1 MRISSNGIE
10 RGSAPFEFTFAG
22 QPITAHAG
30 ESLAA
35 ALMAGGIAVFRTTH
49 TAAKRGPFC
58 GMGVCGGPGSSSG
71 GGGEQAAP
79 RGDDGCGACADLQL
93 VLDPRTPRGAGSSD
107 VSGAALPVEPTPD
120 RRAVRAPGFAP
131 RADRGREPPHLIR
144 LRSVLLRC

>member
-1 MRISSNGIE
+1 MTTLHHLRRAVLVLALLPQLLVLGL
-10 RGSAPFEFTFAG
+10 GSGVVLCIAP
-22 QPITAHAG
+22 
-30 ESLAA
+30 
-35 ALMAGGIAVFRTTH
+35 GGHVQVEVATTD
-49 TAAKRGPFC
+49 C
-58 GMGVCGGPGSSSG
+58 CGGPGSSSG